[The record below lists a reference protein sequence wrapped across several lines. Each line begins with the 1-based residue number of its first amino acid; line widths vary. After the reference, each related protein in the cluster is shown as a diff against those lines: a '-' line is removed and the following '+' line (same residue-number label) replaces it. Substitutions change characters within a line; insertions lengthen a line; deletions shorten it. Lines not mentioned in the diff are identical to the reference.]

1 MQTNSL
7 SINSRIKKAAVFLA
21 FLFLIALTL
30 STSESHAS
38 SDTLSDSDQK
48 SLEIAF
54 ALLENS
60 LDAESELKWLI
71 VFKKLTF
78 HGPAERVEVV
88 MKKIQKASSARSKEL
103 QTMRKLAPSVTG
115 APPPSPMG
123 DAIEAAAQ
131 EAGTEELL
139 FSSGVF
145 NIRFLF
151 LQAQATR
158 MISVVAQQAAKV
170 DPNGKRSQWLS
181 DVSDQFEGYRDDLV
195 EIAKLCEIE

>member
-7 SINSRIKKAAVFLA
+7 SINSRIKKATVFLA
-21 FLFLIALTL
+21 FLFLIVPTFF
-30 STSESHAS
+30 TSESHAS
-38 SDTLSDSDQK
+38 SDALSDSDQK

-54 ALLENS
+54 TLLEHS

-71 VFKKLTF
+71 IFKKLTL
-78 HGPAERVEVV
+78 HGPAEEVEVV

-158 MISVVAQQAAKV
+158 MMRGTRPKFS
-170 DPNGKRSQWLS
+170 G
-181 DVSDQFEGYRDDLV
+181 
-195 EIAKLCEIE
+195 